1 MFWIFLILFLLIVIS
16 AVIYYFFSVAFVK
29 LNIGNPDDLN
39 DSINKP
45 LQKYKDIIQSGLDF
59 IAQKPHEWVSTVSFD
74 GLRLAAR
81 YFDN

>member
-45 LQKYKDIIQSGLDF
+45 LQKYKDI
-59 IAQKPHEWVSTVSFD
+59 TVESIDPATFATYNCQD
-74 GLRLAAR
+74 LLN
-81 YFDN
+81 YIK